1 VRDVSY
7 NIVIPSTYRG
17 LLVKIAIRK
26 MGNSRGVIIPRPLLI
41 EAGLE
46 TEAEMTI
53 EKGSIVLR
61 PPPRMPRKNWATASR
76 RISEHGAR
84 LSDWLEFANDV
95 DASEW

>member
-1 VRDVSY
+1 
-7 NIVIPSTYRG
+7 
-17 LLVKIAIRK
+17 

-61 PPPRMPRKNWATASR
+61 PPPGVPRKNWATASR
-76 RISEHGAR
+76 QISEHDAG
-84 LSDWLEFANDV
+84 LSDWLEFANEA
-95 DASEW
+95 DAVEW